1 MRRHAV
7 HPSVNIY
14 LAQGH
19 MKTTTAL
26 FYIAAAV
33 TIVGVAMAFADLAR
47 HKVKRQ
53 VQSPVVIT
61 VMPTLAP
68 AATQAAS

>member
-1 MRRHAV
+1 
-7 HPSVNIY
+7 
-14 LAQGH
+14 